1 MKREVEGRKMQAT
14 KLFTIDLTKI
24 RGKGDFNCPKCG
36 VKISPNEKTEK
47 TYRILE
53 AVMQESRLEGIMLQ
67 CSRCDSQI
75 HLTGFRALN
84 MTR

>member
-1 MKREVEGRKMQAT
+1 MQAT
-14 KLFTIDLTKI
+14 KLFTIDLAKI

-36 VKISPNEKTEK
+36 VRISPNEKAEK

-53 AVMQESRLEGIMLQ
+53 AVMKENQLEGIMLQ

-75 HLTGFRALN
+75 RLTGFRILN

>member
-1 MKREVEGRKMQAT
+1 MKREVEGQKMQAT

-24 RGKGDFNCPKCG
+24 RGKGDFDCPKCG

-53 AVMQESRLEGIMLQ
+53 AVMKQNQLEGIMLQ
-67 CSRCDSQI
+67 CGRCDSQI

>member
-1 MKREVEGRKMQAT
+1 MKRQVGGQKMQAT

-24 RGKGDFNCPKCG
+24 RGKGDFSCPKCG
-36 VKISPNEKTEK
+36 VKISPNEKTGR

-53 AVMQESRLEGIMLQ
+53 AVMKQNQLEGIMLR